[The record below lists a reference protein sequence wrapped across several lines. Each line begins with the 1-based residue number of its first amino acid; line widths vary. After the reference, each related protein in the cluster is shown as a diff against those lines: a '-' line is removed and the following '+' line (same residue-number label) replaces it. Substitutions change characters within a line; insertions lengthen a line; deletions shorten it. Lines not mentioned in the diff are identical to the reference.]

1 MLQEKIGQLLV
12 GSGRQTVLFSY
23 LDLQLNK
30 EAKEHNNKII
40 ECNYVDGKWKF
51 LRVRTDKSFPN
62 SYETATS
69 KWSRIYTAKKFKNKH
84 GVARIL
90 HFLTLGKRQK
100 GEESGY
106 IKLTHV
112 WGLKFCKKNHES
124 S

>member
-1 MLQEKIGQLLV
+1 MNIIIEQKPGYDHMQHNTYGIFIPRSMLQEKIGQLLV

-69 KWSRIYTAKKFKNKH
+69 K
-84 GVARIL
+84 
-90 HFLTLGKRQK
+90 
-100 GEESGY
+100 
-106 IKLTHV
+106 
-112 WGLKFCKKNHES
+112 
-124 S
+124 